1 MSTRPP
7 TCRVCAACSRPP
19 ISAACSVC
27 RSLASNWPAPLPKSR
42 RRWPTDCRTPIQ
54 PASLLCGAGF
64 IFGVTMTSPQH
75 PIAASLPGSDT
86 GKVVSARN
94 AVRLIRDG
102 DTVATG
108 GFVGIGFA
116 ENIAVALEQRFL
128 ESREADLGGA
138 GSPRDLTLVYAAG
151 QGDGKERGL
160 NHLGHDGLVARVIG
174 GHWGL
179 VPKLQELAV
188 ANRIE
193 AYNLPQ
199 GVITHLFRDIA
210 AGKPGTITR
219 VGLGTFVDPRFG
231 GGKLNERTSAELVRL
246 MEIDGEEYLFY
257 KAFPIHVGIIRGTTA
272 DPDGNITM
280 EKEAL
285 TLEAQAIAMAA
296 RNSGGIVIAQVERVA
311 ERGTLNPRQV
321 KIPGILV
328 DCVVVAEKPEY
339 HMQTFIEPY
348 SPAFSGEIKV
358 PMSAIAP
365 MAMSERKIIARRA
378 AMELRANA
386 VVNLGIG
393 MPEGVAN
400 VAAEEHII
408 DLLTLTAEPGVI
420 GGVPAGGLN
429 FGAATN
435 TQAIIDQPSQF
446 DFYDGGGLDIAFLG
460 LAQADRLGNLNV
472 SKFGPRLAGSGGF
485 IDISQNAK
493 KVVFVGTFTAGN
505 LDVAVADGAL
515 RILEDG
521 RAMKFVDAVEHRTFS
536 GPEAA
541 RRGMEVIYI
550 TERCVFRLTAEGL
563 RLTEI
568 APGVDLQRDILDRMA
583 FRPLIDGEPA
593 LMDARIFR
601 DEAMGIRPALL
612 EVPMADRL
620 SYDAAQNL
628 FFLHFSGLSVQSRD
642 DIVRIQAGVEAAL
655 APVGHKVNAIVNYD
669 RFAIAPELVDDYI
682 AMVTEVVARHY
693 HAVTRYTASTF
704 LRMKLGEA
712 LARRQQAPHCYD

>member
-1 MSTRPP
+1 M
-7 TCRVCAACSRPP
+7 P
-19 ISAACSVC
+19 IS
-27 RSLASNWPAPLPKSR
+27 R
-42 RRWPTDCRTPIQ
+42 
-54 PASLLCGAGF
+54 
-64 IFGVTMTSPQH
+64 H
-75 PIAASLPGSDT
+75 PMAASLRASDT
-86 GKVVSARN
+86 GKVVSARD

-102 DTVATG
+102 DTIATG

-128 ESREADLGGA
+128 ESQADDVQGR
-138 GSPRDLTLVYAAG
+138 GSPSNLTLVYAAG

-160 NHLGHDGLVARVIG
+160 NHLGHDGLLAKVVG

-179 VPKLQELAV
+179 VPKVQALAV

-231 GGKLNERTSAELVRL
+231 GGKLNGKTTQDIVRI

-285 TLEAQAIAMAA
+285 TLEAQAIAMAV
-296 RNSGGIVIAQVERVA
+296 RNSGGVVIAQVERVA

-339 HMQTFIEPY
+339 HMQTFIESY
-348 SPAFSGEIKV
+348 SPAFSGEIRV
-358 PMSAIAP
+358 PMSAIPAMP
-365 MAMSERKIIARRA
+365 MSERKIIARRA
-378 AMELRANA
+378 AMELKANA

-400 VAAEEHII
+400 IAAEERII
-408 DLLTLTAEPGVI
+408 DLLTLTAEPGVV

-446 DFYDGGGLDIAFLG
+446 DFYQGGGLDLAFLG
-460 LAQADRLGNLNV
+460 LAQADKQGNLNV

-505 LDVAVADGAL
+505 LDVAVDGKKL
-515 RILEDG
+515 SILEDG
-521 RAMKFVDAVEHRTFS
+521 KSIKFVDEVEHRTFS

-541 RRGMEVIYI
+541 RRGKEVIYV
-550 TERCVFRLTAEGL
+550 TERCVFRLTAAGL
-563 RLTEI
+563 ALTEI
-568 APGVDLQRDILDRMA
+568 APGVDLQKDILDKMA
-583 FRPLIDGEPA
+583 FRPIMDGEPA

-601 DEAMGIRPALL
+601 DEPMGIRPELL
-612 EVPMADRL
+612 EVPMAERL
-620 SYDAAQNL
+620 AFDARQNL
-628 FFLHFSGLSVQSRD
+628 FFLDFSGLNVRSAD
-642 DIVRIQAGVEAAL
+642 DIARIEAAVEAAL
-655 APVGHKVNAIVNYD
+655 QPIGHKVNAIVNYD
-669 RFAIAPELVDDYI
+669 RFSILPELIDDYI
-682 AMVTEVVARHY
+682 AMVQRVVARHY
-693 HAVTRYTASTF
+693 HEVTRYTSSTF

-712 LARRQQAPHCYD
+712 LEKRQIAANLYETEAQAKGELEKA

>member
-1 MSTRPP
+1 MP
-7 TCRVCAACSRPP
+7 V
-19 ISAACSVC
+19 
-27 RSLASNWPAPLPKSR
+27 PA
-42 RRWPTDCRTPIQ
+42 
-54 PASLLCGAGF
+54 
-64 IFGVTMTSPQH
+64 H

-128 ESREADLGGA
+128 ESRETDLHGI
-138 GSPRDLTLVYAAG
+138 GSPRNLTLVYAAG

-160 NHLGHDGLVARVIG
+160 NHLGHDGLVAKVIG

-188 ANRIE
+188 SNRIE

-219 VGLGTFVDPRFG
+219 VGMGTFVDPLFG
-231 GGKLNERTSAELVRL
+231 GGKLNEKTTVDIVRR
-246 MEIDGEEYLFY
+246 MAIDGEDYLFY

-296 RNSGGIVIAQVERVA
+296 RNSGGIVIAQVERIA

-358 PMSAIAP
+358 PMSAIPP

-378 AMELRANA
+378 AMELKANA
-386 VVNLGIG
+386 IVNLGIG

-446 DFYDGGGLDIAFLG
+446 DFYQGGGLDIAFLG
-460 LAQADRLGNLNV
+460 LAQADQQGNLNV

-505 LDVAVADGAL
+505 LDVVLDAGKL
-515 RILEDG
+515 KILEDG
-521 RAMKFVDAVEHRTFS
+521 KSIKFVGEVEHRTFS

-541 RRGMEVIYI
+541 RRGKEVVYV
-550 TERCVFRLTAEGL
+550 TERCVFRLTARGL
-563 RLTEI
+563 QLTEI
-568 APGVDLQRDILDRMA
+568 APGVDLQKDILERMA
-583 FRPLIDGEPA
+583 FRPIIDGELA
-593 LMDARIFR
+593 LMDERIFR
-601 DEAMGIRPALL
+601 QEPMGIRPELL
-612 EVPMADRL
+612 EVPLAQRL
-620 SYDAAQNL
+620 SHDLVQNL
-628 FFLHFSGLSVQSRD
+628 FFLDFSGLSVRSGE
-642 DIVRIQAGVEAAL
+642 DIRRIEAAVEAAL
-655 APVGHKVNAIVNYD
+655 APIGHKVNAIVNYD
-669 RFAIAPELVDDYI
+669 RFSILPELIDDYI
-682 AMVTEVVARHY
+682 AMVKGVVERHY
-693 HAVTRYTASTF
+693 HDVTRYTSSTF

-712 LARRQQAPHCYD
+712 LEKRDISPKLFETADQARGELAT